1 MENCIFTGN
10 SSVLIML
17 RNRIGLSSVVI
28 TLLSLFVS
36 CSKTVDV
43 TAVSLNESSVTL
55 TVGETTTLVATVEPS
70 FADFD
75 GISWT
80 SSDPLV
86 ASVENGIVRVHRAGT
101 ASIIASAGGVT
112 SGICTVTVEEET
124 IPEVIATTPEEVA
137 ASTDETVSTPEET
150 TVSQEEDETSDEGAE
165 TALEESETDSGDT
178 EEVASG
184 EEQPV
189 SDDTEVA
196 NETGIE
202 TDAEPTAEKPDNQ
215 TVLGE
220 SFIYDVD
227 FGEEGSYIAIDNF
240 IKIYDWRGREFEDY
254 PNYWEYYGPFVVTVD
269 IDNAE
274 CDMNGER
281 QKLPHSVTLIQ
292 TKPGETSVKDPT
304 SGSVVSL
311 PENKF
316 GYLMCKFSTVTLTSG
331 FHIFVKAKVKYGF
344 GTLQSDWI
352 TITVVNTVE
361 P

>member
-17 RNRIGLSSVVI
+17 HNRILLLSVI
-28 TLLSLFVS
+28 LPLLSLVVS
-36 CSKTVDV
+36 CNKEVDV
-43 TAVSLNESSVTL
+43 TSVSLNETAVTL
-55 TVGETTTLVATVEPS
+55 TVGETATLVATVEPS
-70 FADFD
+70 FAEYET
-75 GISWT
+75 ISWT
-80 SSDPLV
+80 SSDPSV
-86 ASVENGIVRVHRAGT
+86 ASVENGVIQVHRAGT
-101 ASIIASAGGVT
+101 ASIMASAGGVT

-124 IPEVIATTPEEVA
+124 IPEVTVTTPEEVA

-150 TVSQEEDETSDEGAE
+150 AATPGEDETSDEGAE
-165 TALEESETDSGDT
+165 TSPEESETTSEVTDTDSDESEEPVT
-178 EEVASG
+178 EETEIA
-184 EEQPV
+184 
-189 SDDTEVA
+189 DDTETEAEAEA
-196 NETGIE
+196 N
-202 TDAEPTAEKPDNQ
+202 NQ

-240 IKIYDWRGREFEDY
+240 IKIYDWRGRDFSDY

-269 IDNAE
+269 LDNAE
-274 CDMNGER
+274 CDINGER
-281 QKLPHSVTLIQ
+281 QKLPHSLTLIQ
-292 TKPGETSVKDPT
+292 TKPGETSVKDPE

-316 GYLMCKFSTVTLTSG
+316 GYLMCKFTTVGLTEG

-352 TITVVNTVE
+352 TITVVNAVE
-361 P
+361 Q